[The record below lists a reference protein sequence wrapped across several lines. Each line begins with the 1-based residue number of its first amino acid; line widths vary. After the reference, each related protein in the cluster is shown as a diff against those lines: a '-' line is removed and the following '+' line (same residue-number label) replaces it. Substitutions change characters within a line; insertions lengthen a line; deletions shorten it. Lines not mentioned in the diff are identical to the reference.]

1 MKAKKHNTKAL
12 FFSGIVIFL
21 FFLLMTY
28 ALKQN
33 ANFTPSQLV
42 GHVAP
47 DFSAPITQGGLF
59 NSQESFKSGRWTV
72 LNFWSSFCIVCRSEA
87 PEIEDFYQSVT
98 LKNNSSPQL
107 ISINIQDSKETI
119 LQWQKNYNQNFP
131 VVQDKQGLISIQYGV
146 TGTPET
152 FFIDPHSQV
161 RYRIAGQIDKNLII
175 KFINWLDSNPKSTQ
189 EDATQYLIK
198 LRSSS

>member
-1 MKAKKHNTKAL
+1 MKAKQHNTKAL
-12 FFSGIVIFL
+12 IFSGIAIVL

-42 GHVAP
+42 GNAAP
-47 DFSAPITQGGLF
+47 DFSATIAQGGHF
-59 NSQESFKSGRWTV
+59 NSKESFNSGRWTV
-72 LNFWSSFCIVCRSEA
+72 LNFWSSFCIVCRNEA
-87 PEIEDFYQSVT
+87 PDIEDFYQSVT

-131 VVQDKQGLISIQYGV
+131 VIQDIQGLISIQYGV

-152 FFIDPHSQV
+152 FFIDPQSQV

-175 KFINWLDSNPKSTQ
+175 NFIHWLEHNPTSTQ